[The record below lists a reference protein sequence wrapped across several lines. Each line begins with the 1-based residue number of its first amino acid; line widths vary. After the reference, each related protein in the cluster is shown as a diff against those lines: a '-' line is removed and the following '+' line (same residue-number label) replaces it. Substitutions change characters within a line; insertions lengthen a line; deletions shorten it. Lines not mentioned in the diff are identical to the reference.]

1 MILRDAAMNFFES
14 FDEVS
19 RLGRMCWLGQ
29 CLSAALHPMKGL
41 ADLGLSTRLPMKARQ
56 MACASRSHMCF
67 LTHIW
72 LIYRACLLA

>member
-19 RLGRMCWLGQ
+19 RLGRMCWPGH
-29 CLSAALHPMKGL
+29 CPSAALQPEKGL
-41 ADLGLSTRLPMKARQ
+41 ADLGLSTRLATKAWQ

-67 LTHIW
+67 LAHIW
-72 LIYRACLLA
+72 LISRACLLV